1 MLLVNTTGDKGKAEV
16 VVVVCN
22 DVEGRRWDDAVDV
35 VVVCPGGEE
44 ERRRGFPRARR
55 ACTAV
60 ELEEQESPFS

>member
-1 MLLVNTTGDKGKAEV
+1 MLLVNTTGDKGEAEV

-22 DVEGRRWDDAVDV
+22 DVEGRRLMDAAV